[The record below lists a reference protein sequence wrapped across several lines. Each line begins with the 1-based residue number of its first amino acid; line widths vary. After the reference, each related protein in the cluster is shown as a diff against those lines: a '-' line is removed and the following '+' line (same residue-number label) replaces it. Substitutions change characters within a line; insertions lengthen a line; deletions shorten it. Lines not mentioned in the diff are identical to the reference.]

1 MVRPFVFG
9 EGARQLSDQRVES
22 GGASLRRYSNSFTI
36 LRQFLRTRERLM
48 NLKLVVA
55 LSLIAASP
63 AYAQM
68 QKQGGPPPNV
78 PAPTKADVDKVV
90 AAISADKNK
99 LQAFCDLG
107 KLDQQMA
114 QAEQKKDNK
123 ALQTIG
129 AKEND
134 LSQKLGPDY
143 LKLMAGLGQLDPDS
157 PSFKTITGPLDAL
170 DGKCK

>member
-1 MVRPFVFG
+1 MCRREPGKADNTLF
-9 EGARQLSDQRVES
+9 ASD
-22 GGASLRRYSNSFTI
+22 GPSLRRSFNSLTI
-36 LRQFLRTRERLM
+36 SSRFPPTRECFM

-63 AYAQM
+63 AYAQT
-68 QKQGGPPPNV
+68 QKPSAPPANV

-90 AAISADKNK
+90 AAITADKNK

-114 QAEQKKDNK
+114 QAEQKKDTK